1 MQVGRL
7 RRFDDGKK
15 RGERTERVGQRER
28 EGGKDFPVKH
38 GERALQK
45 REIGATPIAKRNKP
59 KPMTPDADVH
69 SSRILDND
77 TLKNFT
83 GLMQI
88 LL

>member
-1 MQVGRL
+1 
-7 RRFDDGKK
+7 
-15 RGERTERVGQRER
+15 
-28 EGGKDFPVKH
+28 VKH

-69 SSRILDND
+69 SRRILDND